1 TYDSTGE
8 SDYKYKMDYMV
19 HELAV
24 LQDMSKGDPAAF
36 ETQCTPNDAAQS
48 KWSTDP
54 STWGEGFLS
63 AYSPDQFALLE
74 QFTPYATIWAPYYTL
89 HKITAGLIDCYNYGG
104 NEEALEVAKG
114 IGTWIYKRLSGC
126 TDEAQ

>member
-1 TYDSTGE
+1 
-8 SDYKYKMDYMV
+8 MDYMV

-24 LQDMSKGDPAAF
+24 LQDMSKGDPAKF

-74 QFTPYATIWAPYYTL
+74 QFTPVRHHLGALL
-89 HKITAGLIDCYNYGG
+89 HPAQNHR
-104 NEEALEVAKG
+104 
-114 IGTWIYKRLSGC
+114 GTHRLL
-126 TDEAQ
+126 QLRRQ